1 MLIVRALDT
10 GAYSGAA
17 VVGAFFAL
25 FVWQSGTYF
34 WRNRPG
40 HYRPDALPTELVPN
54 GQRAMLRKPHAL
66 DAHVAAARDRA
77 EAADDAPGQFL
88 TTSTEHLA

>member
-1 MLIVRALDT
+1 MTAAHRRCSTGRALRFSLGVLVGFAALIVRALDT

-54 GQRAMLRKPHAL
+54 G
-66 DAHVAAARDRA
+66 
-77 EAADDAPGQFL
+77 
-88 TTSTEHLA
+88 